1 MKLDTTRVG
10 ITIPAVYEDR
20 AILVVDKPRN
30 IHVHSTRL
38 SRGEHSVQSV
48 LEQRL
53 NKRLYPV
60 HRLDRPVSGI
70 LLMAKNAESAS
81 KLGIAFRTRGCIDK
95 RYLCVIRGWLSGSG
109 SFDRPLR
116 QAPNKPL
123 REAKTSYRVLA
134 TVEAPW
140 SDGIFPT
147 SRYTLLECK
156 AETGRFHQIR
166 RHLAGGGHP
175 VIGDVAHGDNP
186 RNRIWLRETGI
197 DCLLLRSHSLCFTH
211 PGSGKQISLC
221 APPYPQFME
230 AAKLFGWPLDLAA
243 APSISVP

>member
-1 MKLDTTRVG
+1 MKESAARLD
-10 ITIPAVYEDR
+10 IAIPTIYEDQ
-20 AILVVDKPRN
+20 AVLAVDKPRN
-30 IHVHSTRL
+30 IHVHSTKL
-38 SRGEHSVQSV
+38 SCGESSVQAV

-53 NKRLYPV
+53 EERIYPV

-81 KLGIAFRTRGCIDK
+81 KLGIAFRTRGCVEK
-95 RYLCVIRGWLSGSG
+95 SYLCVVRGWLSSAG

-116 QAPNKPL
+116 QAPGKPL
-123 REAKTSYRVLA
+123 RDAQTSYRVLA
-134 TVEAPW
+134 RAEAPW

-147 SRYTLLECK
+147 SRYSLLECT

-166 RHLAGGGHP
+166 RHLARGSHP

-197 DCLLLRSHSLCFTH
+197 DCLLLRSHRLCFIH
-211 PGSGKQISLC
+211 PGSEKRITLY
-221 APPYPQFME
+221 APPSPQFIG
-230 AAKLFGWPLDLAA
+230 AAKILGWPLNLVTN
-243 APSISVP
+243 SSSQIL